1 MLGVMWTMPD
11 TFAAVN
17 AKFIDDMCFS
27 VSDADGLCRTS
38 FQASDTSGTF
48 VTVQIKLS
56 WC

>member
-17 AKFIDDMCFS
+17 AKFIDDVCFS
-27 VSDADGLCRTS
+27 ASDADGLCRTS

-48 VTVQIKLS
+48 VTVQIN
-56 WC
+56 